1 MTKIYL
7 KILISII
14 IVLWMFYIIQDYYKI
29 EAFTPRLN
37 SIYNPLVRKFNNI
50 YENFMNPIKGTIR
63 TILNKMYRY

>member
-7 KILISII
+7 KILISIV
-14 IVLWMFYIIQDYYKI
+14 IVLWIFYIIQHYYKI

-37 SIYNPLVRKFNNI
+37 SMYNPAVRKFNNI
-50 YENFMNPIKGTIR
+50 YENFMNPIKGTIK

>member
-1 MTKIYL
+1 
-7 KILISII
+7 
-14 IVLWMFYIIQDYYKI
+14 MFYIIQDYYKI